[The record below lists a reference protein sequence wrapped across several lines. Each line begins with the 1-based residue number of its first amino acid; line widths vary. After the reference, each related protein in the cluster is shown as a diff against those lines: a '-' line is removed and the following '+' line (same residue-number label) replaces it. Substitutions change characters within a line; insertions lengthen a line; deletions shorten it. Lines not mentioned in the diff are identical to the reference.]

1 MRQAHQAQAVDE
13 ARENDQPD
21 RKRPNPR
28 KLFKSPMRYPDLRI
42 GLVRHWLKEQPG
54 ERGNSADPNSRRQHV
69 DDVAQPVESSGPP
82 FGCAGMARPDQRGD
96 SHRRRRKQPVSCKVW
111 ASAIRARLEGSY
123 DERITQRLIFQPRAE
138 LNFSAQD
145 MPVIGVGSGLT
156 DFELGARLRYEIR
169 RELAPYVGVE
179 WSRKAGDTARLARLA
194 GEDPDAVSFVA
205 GVRVWF

>member
-1 MRQAHQAQAVDE
+1 MQQTMYGLLTIAIGA
-13 ARENDQPD
+13 ARREP
-21 RKRPNPR
+21 
-28 KLFKSPMRYPDLRI
+28 
-42 GLVRHWLKEQPG
+42 
-54 ERGNSADPNSRRQHV
+54 A
-69 DDVAQPVESSGPP
+69 GP
-82 FGCAGMARPDQRGD
+82 A
-96 SHRRRRKQPVSCKVW
+96 
-111 ASAIRARLEGSY
+111 ARLEGSY

>member
-1 MRQAHQAQAVDE
+1 MLGAEGIAPYWFHLTGQMFLSD
-13 ARENDQPD
+13 
-21 RKRPNPR
+21 K
-28 KLFKSPMRYPDLRI
+28 
-42 GLVRHWLKEQPG
+42 
-54 ERGNSADPNSRRQHV
+54 
-69 DDVAQPVESSGPP
+69 
-82 FGCAGMARPDQRGD
+82 GD
-96 SHRRRRKQPVSCKVW
+96 
-111 ASAIRARLEGSY
+111 IRARLEGSY

-179 WSRKAGDTARLARLA
+179 WSRKAGNTARLSRLA